1 MADSLKPDKIL
12 KELGEL
18 WTTMSKPEPGEGT
31 PEGGVLRA
39 CAMTLIAIVDDA
51 DDSQDLGETL
61 ASLMKDHPSRA
72 IVIRLAE
79 KPDILEG
86 RVFAQ
91 CWMPFGHRRQICCEQ
106 VEITVS
112 ANRLEDIPPIVS
124 PITVPDLPCTVWVK
138 TASMPESAA
147 AQKVLA
153 LGNRII
159 LDSNRAGK
167 AGIATLR
174 KCLDRGFL
182 VGDLA
187 WTRITEVRELLAQ
200 MIEGVRLEQIE
211 SAAVDYCSAQPTA
224 DVLYLAG
231 WIESIYPGRRVALRH
246 VEGSG
251 NIREVRIEPG
261 IQVNLSGGCADFRLG
276 RLKEHASFHGG
287 GDYDLL
293 NEELRIAVHDRVFE
307 RVLRQVT

>member
-1 MADSLKPDKIL
+1 MSASLKPDQIL
-12 KELGEL
+12 KELGDL
-18 WTTMSKPEPGEGT
+18 WITMGKPEAGEGT
-31 PEGGVLRA
+31 PDGGVLRA

-51 DDSQDLGETL
+51 EDSQDLGETL

-79 KPDILEG
+79 RPDVLEG

-112 ANRLEDIPPIVS
+112 ANRLEDIPPIVA
-124 PITVPDLPCTVWVK
+124 PLAVPDLPCVVWVK
-138 TASMPESAA
+138 TASMPDSPAGL
-147 AQKVLA
+147 KVVG
-153 LGNRII
+153 LGDRII
-159 LDSNRAGK
+159 LDSNRAGS

-174 KCLDRGFL
+174 NALDRGSL

-187 WTRITEVRELLAQ
+187 WTRITEIRALLAQ
-200 MIEGVRLEQIE
+200 MIEGLRLEKIE
-211 SAAVDYCSAQPTA
+211 SAEVDYCAAEPTA
-224 DVLYLAG
+224 DVRYLAG
-231 WIESIYPGRRVALRH
+231 WIESIYPGQRVTMRRV
-246 VEGSG
+246 EGTG

-261 IQVNLSGGCADFRLG
+261 IQVNLGGSCADFQLG
-276 RLKEHASFHGG
+276 SLKEHASFHSGS
-287 GDYDLL
+287 DYDLL